1 MTISNGVNP
10 LPGFPPI
17 VPLIPDIDQEDSE
30 LSLSETKQKFFAAYV
45 NLYKALGGGWITQKE
60 KEDSEKNST
69 ATN

>member
-1 MTISNGVNP
+1 VASYLEVLYAEQTLFS
-10 LPGFPPI
+10 
-17 VPLIPDIDQEDSE
+17 SE